1 MLEQA
6 EFFCREG
13 DFHLFYGD
21 FVSREIHDEIAIA
34 ILGWTVVR
42 FSLKPSKEGLD
53 AGNQGLGAKRLGDIV
68 VGSQFQTN
76 DGVRFLGFGGQ
87 HDDGEHRGGWSRSKA
102 FTDLDAVD
110 LWQHQVEDHQIGL
123 LLFHLLEAFR
133 TGLGRYGV
141 KAFFFQIQFD
151 QLENVVLIFNNE
163 DFLAGRAWHSWWCE
177 PTRER
182 ALCQDGRRREA
193 RANCVDGARYSD
205 VRWTPVICEYMAGGP
220 ALSQGEGATMKIYLA
235 NPRGFCAGVDRA
247 IDIVDLSLKKYG
259 APIYVRHEIVH
270 SRHVVNSLR
279 TKGAVFVEELGEVPE
294 GSVVIFSAHGVA
306 KSVWDEANRRRLH
319 VIDATCPL
327 VIKVHNEVNRDY
339 TQGYDLILIGHA
351 GHPEVIGT
359 LGQIPDKFHLVSSV
373 ADVEKLQVD
382 NVHDLS
388 YVTQTT
394 LSVDECRD
402 IVGAL
407 HQRFP
412 HIKGPH
418 QEDICYATQNRQ
430 NAVKELSKLVDVILV
445 IGSPNSSNSNRL
457 RELGEQCGIASYL
470 IDSASDVNPAWLMNV
485 QAVGITAGASA
496 PEVLVEEVVT
506 YLKTFGTAEV
516 QDLTVIEED
525 VEFLLP
531 KELITIE
538 SLNKSVGAQAG

>member
-1 MLEQA
+1 
-6 EFFCREG
+6 
-13 DFHLFYGD
+13 
-21 FVSREIHDEIAIA
+21 
-34 ILGWTVVR
+34 
-42 FSLKPSKEGLD
+42 
-53 AGNQGLGAKRLGDIV
+53 
-68 VGSQFQTN
+68 
-76 DGVRFLGFGGQ
+76 
-87 HDDGEHRGGWSRSKA
+87 
-102 FTDLDAVD
+102 
-110 LWQHQVEDHQIGL
+110 
-123 LLFHLLEAFR
+123 
-133 TGLGRYGV
+133 
-141 KAFFFQIQFD
+141 
-151 QLENVVLIFNNE
+151 
-163 DFLAGRAWHSWWCE
+163 
-177 PTRER
+177 
-182 ALCQDGRRREA
+182 
-193 RANCVDGARYSD
+193 
-205 VRWTPVICEYMAGGP
+205 
-220 ALSQGEGATMKIYLA
+220 MKIYLA

-279 TKGAVFVEELGEVPE
+279 QKGAVFVEELNEVPE

-319 VIDATCPL
+319 TIDATCPL

-339 TQGYDLILIGHA
+339 TQGYELILIGHA

-359 LGQIPDKFHLVSSV
+359 LGQVPDKFHLVSSV
-373 ADVEKLQVD
+373 EDVEQLHVEKTT
-382 NVHDLS
+382 NLS

-407 HQRFP
+407 NRRFP

-457 RELGEQCGIASYL
+457 RELGEHCGINSYL
-470 IDSASDVNPAWLMNV
+470 IDSAADINPAWLKDVN
-485 QAVGITAGASA
+485 AIGITAGASA
-496 PEVLVEEVVT
+496 PEVLVEEVVA
-506 YLKTFGTAEV
+506 YLKTYGTADVE
-516 QDLTVIEED
+516 DLTVIEED

-531 KELITIE
+531 KELITIAPI
-538 SLNKSVGAQAG
+538 SKSVAAPAG

>member
-1 MLEQA
+1 
-6 EFFCREG
+6 
-13 DFHLFYGD
+13 
-21 FVSREIHDEIAIA
+21 
-34 ILGWTVVR
+34 
-42 FSLKPSKEGLD
+42 
-53 AGNQGLGAKRLGDIV
+53 
-68 VGSQFQTN
+68 
-76 DGVRFLGFGGQ
+76 
-87 HDDGEHRGGWSRSKA
+87 
-102 FTDLDAVD
+102 
-110 LWQHQVEDHQIGL
+110 
-123 LLFHLLEAFR
+123 
-133 TGLGRYGV
+133 
-141 KAFFFQIQFD
+141 
-151 QLENVVLIFNNE
+151 
-163 DFLAGRAWHSWWCE
+163 
-177 PTRER
+177 
-182 ALCQDGRRREA
+182 
-193 RANCVDGARYSD
+193 
-205 VRWTPVICEYMAGGP
+205 
-220 ALSQGEGATMKIYLA
+220 MKIYLA

-279 TKGAVFVEELGEVPE
+279 QKGAVFVEELNEVPE

-319 VIDATCPL
+319 TIDATCPL

-339 TQGYDLILIGHA
+339 TQGYELILIGHA

-359 LGQIPDKFHLVSSV
+359 LGQVPDKFHLVSSV
-373 ADVEKLQVD
+373 EDVEQLHVEKTT
-382 NVHDLS
+382 NLS

-407 HQRFP
+407 NRRFP

-457 RELGEQCGIASYL
+457 RELGEHCGINSYL
-470 IDSASDVNPAWLMNV
+470 IDSAADINPAWLKDVN
-485 QAVGITAGASA
+485 AIGITAGASA
-496 PEVLVEEVVT
+496 PEVLVEGVVA
-506 YLKTFGTAEV
+506 YLKTYGTADVE
-516 QDLTVIEED
+516 DLTVIEED

-531 KELITIE
+531 KELITIAPI
-538 SLNKSVGAQAG
+538 SKSVAAPAG

>member
-1 MLEQA
+1 MRLA
-6 EFFCREG
+6 
-13 DFHLFYGD
+13 LLV
-21 FVSREIHDEIAIA
+21 VS
-34 ILGWTVVR
+34 
-42 FSLKPSKEGLD
+42 
-53 AGNQGLGAKRLGDIV
+53 
-68 VGSQFQTN
+68 
-76 DGVRFLGFGGQ
+76 
-87 HDDGEHRGGWSRSKA
+87 
-102 FTDLDAVD
+102 
-110 LWQHQVEDHQIGL
+110 
-123 LLFHLLEAFR
+123 
-133 TGLGRYGV
+133 
-141 KAFFFQIQFD
+141 
-151 QLENVVLIFNNE
+151 
-163 DFLAGRAWHSWWCE
+163 
-177 PTRER
+177 ER
-182 ALCQDGRRREA
+182 AL
-193 RANCVDGARYSD
+193 RA
-205 VRWTPVICEYMAGGP
+205 
-220 ALSQGEGATMKIYLA
+220 MKIYLA

-279 TKGAVFVEELGEVPE
+279 HKGAVFVEELGEVPE

-306 KSVWDEANRRRLH
+306 KAVWEEANRRRLH

-373 ADVEKLQVD
+373 EDVEKLQVE
-382 NVHDLS
+382 NTTNLS

-457 RELGEQCGIASYL
+457 RELGEHCGIQSYL
-470 IDSASDVNPAWLMNV
+470 IDSSSDINLAWIKNAKV
-485 QAVGITAGASA
+485 VGISAGASA
-496 PEVLVEEVVT
+496 PEVLVTEVVD
-506 YLKTFGTAEV
+506 YLKSHGANEV
-516 QDLTVIEED
+516 EELMVIEED
-525 VEFLLP
+525 VEFSLP
-531 KELITIE
+531 KELVSI
-538 SLNKSVGAQAG
+538 QP

>member
-1 MLEQA
+1 
-6 EFFCREG
+6 
-13 DFHLFYGD
+13 
-21 FVSREIHDEIAIA
+21 
-34 ILGWTVVR
+34 
-42 FSLKPSKEGLD
+42 
-53 AGNQGLGAKRLGDIV
+53 
-68 VGSQFQTN
+68 
-76 DGVRFLGFGGQ
+76 
-87 HDDGEHRGGWSRSKA
+87 
-102 FTDLDAVD
+102 
-110 LWQHQVEDHQIGL
+110 
-123 LLFHLLEAFR
+123 
-133 TGLGRYGV
+133 
-141 KAFFFQIQFD
+141 
-151 QLENVVLIFNNE
+151 
-163 DFLAGRAWHSWWCE
+163 
-177 PTRER
+177 
-182 ALCQDGRRREA
+182 
-193 RANCVDGARYSD
+193 
-205 VRWTPVICEYMAGGP
+205 
-220 ALSQGEGATMKIYLA
+220 MKIYLA

-373 ADVEKLQVD
+373 EDVEKLQVD
-382 NVHDLS
+382 NAHDLS

-457 RELGEQCGIASYL
+457 RELGER
-470 IDSASDVNPAWLMNV
+470 DS
-485 QAVGITAGASA
+485 
-496 PEVLVEEVVT
+496 VLLDRCRV
-506 YLKTFGTAEV
+506 
-516 QDLTVIEED
+516 
-525 VEFLLP
+525 
-531 KELITIE
+531 
-538 SLNKSVGAQAG
+538 

>member
-1 MLEQA
+1 
-6 EFFCREG
+6 
-13 DFHLFYGD
+13 
-21 FVSREIHDEIAIA
+21 
-34 ILGWTVVR
+34 
-42 FSLKPSKEGLD
+42 
-53 AGNQGLGAKRLGDIV
+53 
-68 VGSQFQTN
+68 
-76 DGVRFLGFGGQ
+76 
-87 HDDGEHRGGWSRSKA
+87 
-102 FTDLDAVD
+102 
-110 LWQHQVEDHQIGL
+110 
-123 LLFHLLEAFR
+123 
-133 TGLGRYGV
+133 
-141 KAFFFQIQFD
+141 
-151 QLENVVLIFNNE
+151 
-163 DFLAGRAWHSWWCE
+163 
-177 PTRER
+177 
-182 ALCQDGRRREA
+182 
-193 RANCVDGARYSD
+193 
-205 VRWTPVICEYMAGGP
+205 
-220 ALSQGEGATMKIYLA
+220 MKIYLA

-279 TKGAVFVEELGEVPE
+279 HKGAVLVEELNEVRE
-294 GSVVIFSAHGVA
+294 GSDVIFSAHEVA
-306 KSVWDEANRRRLH
+306 KSVWEVANRRRLH

-359 LGQIPDKFHLVSSV
+359 LGQVPDKFHLVSSV
-373 ADVEKLQVD
+373 EDVEKLHVE
-382 NVHDLS
+382 NTTNLS

-407 HQRFP
+407 HKRFP

-457 RELGEQCGIASYL
+457 RELGEHCGIDSYL
-470 IDSASDVNPAWLMNV
+470 IDSAADINPAWLKN
-485 QAVGITAGASA
+485 AKAIGITAGASA
-496 PEVLVEEVVT
+496 PEVLVEEVVS
-506 YLKTFGTAEV
+506 YLKTYENAEV
-516 QDLTVIEED
+516 EDLTVIEED

-531 KELITIE
+531 KELITIDP
-538 SLNKSVGAQAG
+538 SNKSVAASAG

>member
-1 MLEQA
+1 
-6 EFFCREG
+6 
-13 DFHLFYGD
+13 
-21 FVSREIHDEIAIA
+21 
-34 ILGWTVVR
+34 
-42 FSLKPSKEGLD
+42 
-53 AGNQGLGAKRLGDIV
+53 
-68 VGSQFQTN
+68 
-76 DGVRFLGFGGQ
+76 
-87 HDDGEHRGGWSRSKA
+87 
-102 FTDLDAVD
+102 
-110 LWQHQVEDHQIGL
+110 
-123 LLFHLLEAFR
+123 
-133 TGLGRYGV
+133 
-141 KAFFFQIQFD
+141 
-151 QLENVVLIFNNE
+151 
-163 DFLAGRAWHSWWCE
+163 
-177 PTRER
+177 
-182 ALCQDGRRREA
+182 
-193 RANCVDGARYSD
+193 
-205 VRWTPVICEYMAGGP
+205 
-220 ALSQGEGATMKIYLA
+220 MKIYLA

-279 TKGAVFVEELGEVPE
+279 QKGAVFVEELSEVPE

-306 KSVWDEANRRRLH
+306 KSVWEEANRRRLH

-373 ADVEKLQVD
+373 EDVEKLHVESTT
-382 NVHDLS
+382 NLS

-407 HQRFP
+407 HKRFP

-457 RELGEQCGIASYL
+457 RELGEHCGIDSYL
-470 IDSASDVNPAWLMNV
+470 IDSTADINLDWLKE
-485 QAVGITAGASA
+485 AKAIGITAGASA
-496 PEVLVEEVVT
+496 PEVLVEEVVA
-506 YLKTFGTAEV
+506 YLKNYGTAEV
-516 QDLTVIEED
+516 EDLTVIEED

-531 KELITIE
+531 KELMTIE
-538 SLNKSVGAQAG
+538 SASKSVATSAG